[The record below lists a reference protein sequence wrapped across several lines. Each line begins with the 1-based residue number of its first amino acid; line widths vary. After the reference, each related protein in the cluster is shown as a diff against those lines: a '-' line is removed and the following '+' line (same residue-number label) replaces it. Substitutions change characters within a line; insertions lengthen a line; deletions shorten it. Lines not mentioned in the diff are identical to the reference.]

1 MLQKGVGGNAHPYD
15 YYYYAFRIL
24 NKFLHRQGKTAYKTG
39 LRRNIWQTYKIFFF
53 FFGFEQDKKFQCK
66 KNRKNCTLLLLD
78 QIIFEQDRMR
88 LGIAK
93 LKNFVFHLSLLSPFT
108 IFATNKHPKKK

>member
-1 MLQKGVGGNAHPYD
+1 MHFGYLINFYTGREKRHIKLASAGTFGKLTKFFHLYMD
-15 YYYYAFRIL
+15 L
-24 NKFLHRQGKTAYKTG
+24 NKIRSFTA
-39 LRRNIWQTYKIFFF
+39 
-53 FFGFEQDKKFQCK
+53 K

>member
-1 MLQKGVGGNAHPYD
+1 
-15 YYYYAFRIL
+15 
-24 NKFLHRQGKTAYKTG
+24 
-39 LRRNIWQTYKIFFF
+39 
-53 FFGFEQDKKFQCK
+53 
-66 KNRKNCTLLLLD
+66 
-78 QIIFEQDRMR
+78 MR